1 VQVVPELWFPADTA
15 PREVLARAATRF
27 SPRIAFATGFGMEG
41 CVLLHMIAARRLPMT
56 RTLPSPYARAR
67 SPRTRCDEL
76 PRLRVLPARGD
87 AVARARKAAG
97 RLPPRASGSDRY
109 AAERAEG
116 ETATAFFRRVE
127 LGHVKPLLA
136 DLENVTPANVRPED
150 FIDLEEEANFTIQT
164 KEGEC
169 AA

>member
-41 CVLLHMIAARRLPMT
+41 CVLLHMIAARRLPIDVF
-56 RTLPSPYARAR
+56 TLDTGLLFPETYV
-67 SPRTRCDEL
+67 L
-76 PRLRVLPARGD
+76 WKRLEAL
-87 AVARARKAAG
+87 K
-97 RLPPRASGSDRY
+97 
-109 AAERAEG
+109 
-116 ETATAFFRRVE
+116 
-127 LGHVKPLLA
+127 
-136 DLENVTPANVRPED
+136 
-150 FIDLEEEANFTIQT
+150 EEANFTIET